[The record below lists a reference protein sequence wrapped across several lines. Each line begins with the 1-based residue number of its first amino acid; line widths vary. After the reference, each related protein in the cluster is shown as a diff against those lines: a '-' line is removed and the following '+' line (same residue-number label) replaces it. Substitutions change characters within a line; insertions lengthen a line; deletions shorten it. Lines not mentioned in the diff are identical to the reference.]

1 MRINRW
7 QRLKWTIPLILF
19 MTTIIDA
26 ALPAIFPVAFL
37 GNSQIIVSHITL
49 YYIIA
54 FAFYFRDSNILLFS
68 FIFGLFYDSYNT
80 TVLGVYATLYIL
92 IAYIVLHV
100 KKFFPK
106 KLPIQGML
114 FIIAIVLLDTLVY
127 AFYFEIVGIT
137 VPFTEFLVAR
147 LSPTLIFNIV
157 MAIILY
163 FPTRSL
169 LNWLGYEDY
178 VIF

>member
-19 MTTIIDA
+19 IMTIIDA

-37 GNSQIIVSHITL
+37 GNQQIIISHITL
-49 YYIIA
+49 YYIIV
-54 FAFYFRDSNILLFS
+54 FAFYFRDSNILIFS

-80 TVLGVYATLYIL
+80 TVLGVHATLYVL
-92 IAYIVLHV
+92 IAYIIIHI

-114 FIIAIVLLDTLVY
+114 FIIAIVLLDSLVY
-127 AFYFEIVGIT
+127 VFYSEIVGIT
-137 VPFTEFLVAR
+137 IPFADFVVGR

-163 FPTRSL
+163 FPTKGL

>member
-19 MTTIIDA
+19 ITTIIDA

-37 GNSQIIVSHITL
+37 GNGETIVSHITL
-49 YYIIA
+49 YYVIV
-54 FAFYFRDSNILLFS
+54 FAFYFRDSNIMIFS

-80 TVLGVYATLYIL
+80 TVLGVYATLYAV
-92 IAYIVLHV
+92 IAYIVIKV
-100 KKFFPK
+100 KKVFPK
-106 KLPIQGML
+106 KLPIQGMF
-114 FIIAIVLLDTLVY
+114 FIIAIVILDFLVY
-127 AFYFEIVGIT
+127 MFYMELVGIS
-137 VPFTEFLVAR
+137 VPFTEFLVSR
-147 LSPTLIFNIV
+147 LSPTLIFNVV

-163 FPTRSL
+163 YPTRGL

-178 VIF
+178 IIF

>member
-19 MTTIIDA
+19 ITTIIDA

-49 YYIIA
+49 YYIMV

-80 TVLGVYATLYIL
+80 TVLGVYATLYL
-92 IAYIVLHV
+92 VIAYLIIQV

-106 KLPIQGML
+106 KLPIHGML
-114 FIIAIVLLDTLVY
+114 FIIAIVCLDSLVF
-127 AFYFEIVGIT
+127 AFYSEIVDIA
-137 VPFTEFLVAR
+137 VPFTEFLVGR

-163 FPTRSL
+163 FPTRGL